1 MIPHAASSVCL
12 DHVDVTYTNINF
24 NYNLEKF
31 GPQIR
36 DQFYLIFF

>member
-1 MIPHAASSVCL
+1 MIPHAASSVRL
-12 DHVDVTYTNINF
+12 DRVDATYTDINF

-36 DQFYLIFF
+36 DQFYFIFF